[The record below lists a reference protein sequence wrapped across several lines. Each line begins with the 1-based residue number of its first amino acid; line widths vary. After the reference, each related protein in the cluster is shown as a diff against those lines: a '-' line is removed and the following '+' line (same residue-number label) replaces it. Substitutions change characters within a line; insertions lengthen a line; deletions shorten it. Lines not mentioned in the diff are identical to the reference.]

1 MNFSMITLS
10 PNMDKRQDCAIQI
23 LIALLYI
30 LKQKIFIRIMRMML
44 KDGLIHQIM
53 MKRIK
58 DLFQQEKTK
67 KVTGKYKDE
76 LGGKIMTEFSAL
88 RAKAYAYKLDGDTQ
102 MEKAKGT
109 KKCIVKREI
118 IFKNMLCLMMQ
129 Y

>member
-1 MNFSMITLS
+1 
-10 PNMDKRQDCAIQI
+10 
-23 LIALLYI
+23 
-30 LKQKIFIRIMRMML
+30 
-44 KDGLIHQIM
+44 
-53 MKRIK
+53 
-58 DLFQQEKTK
+58 
-67 KVTGKYKDE
+67 
-76 LGGKIMTEFSAL
+76 MTEFSAL